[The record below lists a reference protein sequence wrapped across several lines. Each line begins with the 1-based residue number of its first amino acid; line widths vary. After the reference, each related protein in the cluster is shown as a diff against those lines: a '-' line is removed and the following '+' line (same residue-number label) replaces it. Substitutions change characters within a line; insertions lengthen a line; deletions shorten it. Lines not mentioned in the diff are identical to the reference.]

1 MNVSIK
7 TSFAEMSFEMSPDRA
22 KNLIRVAVQL
32 ASSEEELPRPVGMKY
47 ADPTEEPRPEAESQ
61 KPARSR
67 VETMFGARETWNTP
81 AAAEGKEEERESYKG
96 LLFIRCEA
104 CGKEKGYGSKYP
116 LTFHKCDCGHR
127 TDLHDLKPVHLY
139 CKCGSQ
145 YKYKTN
151 ISDPQFTM
159 NCLSCGA
166 PVDLELNSRGTAYV
180 TIGHKIAGGGALI
193 APMYSG
199 RSRVF
204 TFKVLRMRRK

>member
-7 TSFAEMSFEMSPDRA
+7 TPFAEMSFEMSPDRA

-32 ASSEEELPRPVGMKY
+32 ASSEDEAPHLSGLKCADPPEEL
-47 ADPTEEPRPEAESQ
+47 RPEPEPQ
-61 KPARSR
+61 KPTRSR
-67 VETMFGARETWNTP
+67 VESMFGARETWSTP
-81 AAAEGKEEERESYKG
+81 AAAGGREEERESYKG
-96 LLFIRCEA
+96 FLFIRCEA
-104 CGKEKGYGSKYP
+104 CGKEKGYSSKYP

-139 CKCGSQ
+139 CKCGSK
-145 YKYKTN
+145 YKYMTN

-180 TIGHKIAGGGALI
+180 TIGHKIGGGVLI

-204 TFKVLRMRRK
+204 TFKVLRMRRM

>member
-32 ASSEEELPRPVGMKY
+32 ASSEEESPHPLGMKY
-47 ADPTEEPRPEAESQ
+47 ADPPEEPRQEPEPQ
-61 KPARSR
+61 KPTRSR
-67 VETMFGARETWNTP
+67 VETMFGARETWSTP
-81 AAAEGKEEERESYKG
+81 ADAGRKEEERESYKG
-96 LLFIRCEA
+96 FLFIRCEA
-104 CGKEKGYGSKYP
+104 CGKERGYNSKYP
-116 LTFHKCDCGHR
+116 MTFHKCECGHR

-180 TIGHKIAGGGALI
+180 TIGHKSGGGGTDR
-193 APMYSG
+193 PY
-199 RSRVF
+199 VF
-204 TFKVLRMRRK
+204 RPKPRIHF